1 MKMSDHNEGFI
12 VIRSVIGY
20 KKTIKQCWRLL
31 TCLRVTK
38 FADVGKIVSV
48 YTSPVLKEGNVLF
61 INLDEGN

>member
-1 MKMSDHNEGFI
+1 MKMSDQNEGFI

-20 KKTIKQCWRLL
+20 KKTIKQCSRLL

-38 FADVGKIVSV
+38 FGDVGKIVSV

-61 INLDEGN
+61 INLR

>member
-1 MKMSDHNEGFI
+1 MSDQNEGFI

-20 KKTIKQCWRLL
+20 KQTIKQCWRLL

-38 FADVGKIVSV
+38 FGDVGKIVSV

-61 INLDEGN
+61 INLR